1 MTTAIEHVE
10 GSPARLEA
18 ATVADAMSVGV
29 ISCPPETPLRNV
41 AALMSNYRVHG
52 VFVFDYGGEDDEAAE
67 LWGLVSDLDVVAA
80 ACGDIDER
88 TARDSAV
95 TPLVTVRGDERL
107 DRAALLMAETGVSHL
122 AVIDAV
128 TQRPAGVLS
137 TFDIVR
143 VLAPPLGRLRP
154 RTQSVRVD

>member
-29 ISCPPETPLRNV
+29 IS
-41 AALMSNYRVHG
+41 VHG

>member
-1 MTTAIEHVE
+1 MFRMYADAGHSAPGEALDMTTAIEHVE

-52 VFVFDYGGEDDEAAE
+52 VFVFDYGGDN
-67 LWGLVSDLDVVAA
+67 
-80 ACGDIDER
+80 DER

-154 RTQSVRVD
+154 RTQ